1 LEPLSGGLNKYSRTA
16 ISSLGEASLISAI
29 DLVLALVALALFRTG
44 VLAVFGLILLVE
56 SSALMLIGGA
66 VSFTGQEGIRRLTSL
81 LTRIELKPDAR
92 DAEKSEMKAALYALT
107 GVILFV
113 ESTVL
118 AALTL

>member
-1 LEPLSGGLNKYSRTA
+1 MEPLSGGLNKYSRTA

>member
-1 LEPLSGGLNKYSRTA
+1 MNKYSRTA

-44 VLAVFGLILLVE
+44 ILAVFGLILLVE

>member
-1 LEPLSGGLNKYSRTA
+1 MEPLSGGLNKYSRTA

-44 VLAVFGLILLVE
+44 ILAVFGLILLVE